1 MLKKIGEPAPPK
13 GLKLKLFRAP
23 RYFYHLKLG
32 FLFGERF
39 IHLKHWGRKSGQLK
53 ETVIEVIDQD
63 KTNGVLYSASGFGTQ
78 SQWFKNIS
86 VNNAVFVTLRNTE
99 CEASARGCDV
109 VHHPPMAD
117 EATEVLF
124 RYVKVHPNSIKSVA
138 RLSGYEMDGSEKDII
153 AFSQIIK
160 IVKFTLHERINSL
173 QHYLPRDHQS

>member
-23 RYFYHLKLG
+23 RYVYHLKLG

-99 CEASARGCDV
+99 FEASASV
-109 VHHPPMAD
+109 LSAD
-117 EATEVLF
+117 EATEVLL
-124 RYVKVHPNSIKSVA
+124 RYLKAHPNSIKSVA
-138 RLSGYEMDGSEKDII
+138 RLSGYEMDGSEKDVI

-160 IVKFTLHERINSL
+160 IVKFTLHERINPL
-173 QHYLPRDHQS
+173 QHYPSRDHQG

>member
-23 RYFYHLKLG
+23 RYVYHLKLG
-32 FLFGERF
+32 FLVGERL
-39 IHLKHWGRKSGQLK
+39 IHLKHWCRKSGQLK

-86 VNNAVFVTLRNTE
+86 VNNAVFVTVKNTE
-99 CEASARGCDV
+99 FKATASV
-109 VHHPPMAD
+109 LSAD
-117 EATEVLF
+117 EATQILL
-124 RYVKVHPNSIKSVA
+124 RYAKAHPNSIKGVA
-138 RLSGYEMDGSEKDII
+138 RLSGYEMDGSEKDVI

-160 IVKFTLHERINSL
+160 IVKFTLHERINPL
-173 QHYLPRDHQS
+173 QHYPSRDHQG

>member
-23 RYFYHLKLG
+23 RYFYHFKLG

-99 CEASARGCDV
+99 FEASASV
-109 VHHPPMAD
+109 LSAD
-117 EATEVLF
+117 QATEVLL
-124 RYVKVHPNSIKSVA
+124 RYVKAHPNSIKSVA
-138 RLSGYEMDGSEKDII
+138 RLSGYEMDGSEKDVI

-160 IVKFTLHERINSL
+160 IVKFTLHERINPL
-173 QHYLPRDHQS
+173 QHYPSRDHQG

>member
-1 MLKKIGEPAPPK
+1 M
-13 GLKLKLFRAP
+13 
-23 RYFYHLKLG
+23 KLG

-99 CEASARGCDV
+99 FEASASV
-109 VHHPPMAD
+109 LSAD
-117 EATEVLF
+117 QATEVLL
-124 RYVKVHPNSIKSVA
+124 RYVKAHPNSIKSVA
-138 RLSGYEMDGSEKDII
+138 RLSGYEMDGSEKDVI

-173 QHYLPRDHQS
+173 QHYLPRDPQS

>member
-23 RYFYHLKLG
+23 RYVYHLKLG
-32 FLFGERF
+32 FLFGERL

-63 KTNGVLYSASGFGTQ
+63 KTNGVLYSASGFGAQ

-86 VNNAVFVTLRNTE
+86 VNNAVFVTVKNTE
-99 CEASARGCDV
+99 FKAIASVLC
-109 VHHPPMAD
+109 AD
-117 EATEVLF
+117 EATQILL
-124 RYVKVHPNSIKSVA
+124 RYAKAHPNSIKGVA
-138 RLSGYEMDGSEKDII
+138 RLSGYEMDGSEKDVI

-160 IVKFTLHERINSL
+160 IVKFTLHERINPL
-173 QHYLPRDHQS
+173 QHYPSRDHQG

>member
-23 RYFYHLKLG
+23 RYVYHLKLG

-99 CEASARGCDV
+99 FEASASV
-109 VHHPPMAD
+109 LSAD
-117 EATEVLF
+117 QATEVLL
-124 RYVKVHPNSIKSVA
+124 RYVKAHPNSIKSVA
-138 RLSGYEMDGSEKDII
+138 RLSGYEMDGSEKDVI

>member
-23 RYFYHLKLG
+23 RYVYHLKLG
-32 FLFGERF
+32 FLFGERL

-63 KTNGVLYSASGFGTQ
+63 KINGTLYSASGFGEQ

-86 VNNAVFVTLRNTE
+86 VNNAVFVTVKNTE
-99 CEASARGCDV
+99 FKATASV
-109 VHHPPMAD
+109 LSAD
-117 EATEVLF
+117 EATQILL
-124 RYVKVHPNSIKSVA
+124 RYAKAHPNSIKSVA
-138 RLSGYEMDGSEKDII
+138 RLSGYEMDGSEKDVI

-160 IVKFTLHERINSL
+160 IVKFTLHERINPL
-173 QHYLPRDHQS
+173 QHYPSRDHQG

>member
-99 CEASARGCDV
+99 FEASASV
-109 VHHPPMAD
+109 LSAD
-117 EATEVLF
+117 EATEVLL

-138 RLSGYEMDGSEKDII
+138 RLSGYEMDGSEKDIG

>member
-1 MLKKIGEPAPPK
+1 MK
-13 GLKLKLFRAP
+13 R
-23 RYFYHLKLG
+23 G

-39 IHLKHWGRKSGQLK
+39 IHLKLWGRKSGQLK

-99 CEASARGCDV
+99 FEASASV
-109 VHHPPMAD
+109 LSAD
-117 EATEVLF
+117 EATEVLL

>member
-1 MLKKIGEPAPPK
+1 M
-13 GLKLKLFRAP
+13 
-23 RYFYHLKLG
+23 KLG

-99 CEASARGCDV
+99 FEASASV
-109 VHHPPMAD
+109 LSAD
-117 EATEVLF
+117 EATEVLL

>member
-23 RYFYHLKLG
+23 RYVYHLKLG

-99 CEASARGCDV
+99 FEASASV
-109 VHHPPMAD
+109 LSAD
-117 EATEVLF
+117 EATEVLL

-138 RLSGYEMDGSEKDII
+138 RLSGYEMDGSEKDVI

-173 QHYLPRDHQS
+173 QHYLSRDHQS

>member
-23 RYFYHLKLG
+23 RYFYHFKLG

-99 CEASARGCDV
+99 FEASASV
-109 VHHPPMAD
+109 LSAD
-117 EATEVLF
+117 EATEVLL
-124 RYVKVHPNSIKSVA
+124 RYLMVHPHSIKGVA
-138 RLSGYEMDGSEKDII
+138 RLSGYEMDGSEKDVI

-160 IVKFTLHERINSL
+160 IVKFTLHERI
-173 QHYLPRDHQS
+173 

>member
-99 CEASARGCDV
+99 FEASASV
-109 VHHPPMAD
+109 LSAD
-117 EATEVLF
+117 EAIEVLL

-160 IVKFTLHERINSL
+160 IVKFTLHERINPL
-173 QHYLPRDHQS
+173 QHYPSRDHQG

>member
-23 RYFYHLKLG
+23 RYFYHFKLG

-99 CEASARGCDV
+99 FEASASV
-109 VHHPPMAD
+109 LSAD
-117 EATEVLF
+117 EATEVLL

-138 RLSGYEMDGSEKDII
+138 RLSGYEMDGSEKDVI

-160 IVKFTLHERINSL
+160 IVKFTLHERINPL

>member
-23 RYFYHLKLG
+23 RYVYHLKLG

-99 CEASARGCDV
+99 FEASASV
-109 VHHPPMAD
+109 LSAD
-117 EATEVLF
+117 QATEVLL
-124 RYVKVHPNSIKSVA
+124 RYVKAHPNSIKSVA
-138 RLSGYEMDGSEKDII
+138 RLSGYEMDGSEKDVI

-160 IVKFTLHERINSL
+160 IVKFTLHERINPL
-173 QHYLPRDHQS
+173 QHYPSRDHQG

>member
-23 RYFYHLKLG
+23 RYVYHLKLG
-32 FLFGERF
+32 FLFGERL

-99 CEASARGCDV
+99 FEASASV
-109 VHHPPMAD
+109 LSAD
-117 EATEVLF
+117 QATEVLL
-124 RYVKVHPNSIKSVA
+124 RYVKAHPNSIKSVA
-138 RLSGYEMDGSEKDII
+138 RLSGYEMDGSEKDVI

-160 IVKFTLHERINSL
+160 IVKFTLHERINPL
-173 QHYLPRDHQS
+173 QHYPSRDHQG

>member
-23 RYFYHLKLG
+23 RYVYHMKLG
-32 FLFGERF
+32 FLFGERL

-63 KTNGVLYSASGFGTQ
+63 KTNGTLYSASGFGTQ

-86 VNNAVFVTLRNTE
+86 VNNAVFVTVKNTE
-99 CEASARGCDV
+99 FEASASV
-109 VHHPPMAD
+109 LSAD
-117 EATEVLF
+117 EATQVLL
-124 RYVKVHPNSIKSVA
+124 RYAKAHPNSIKGVA
-138 RLSGYEMDGSEKDII
+138 RLSGYEMDGSEKDVI

-160 IVKFTLHERINSL
+160 IVKFTLHERI
-173 QHYLPRDHQS
+173 

>member
-13 GLKLKLFRAP
+13 GLKLILFRAP

-63 KTNGVLYSASGFGTQ
+63 KTNGTLYSASGFGEQ

-86 VNNAVFVTLRNTE
+86 VNNAVFVTVKNTE
-99 CEASARGCDV
+99 FEASASV
-109 VHHPPMAD
+109 LSAD
-117 EATEVLF
+117 EATEVLL
-124 RYVKVHPNSIKSVA
+124 RYLKVHTHSIKSVA
-138 RLSGYEMDGSEKDII
+138 RLSGYEMDGSEKDVI

-160 IVKFTLHERINSL
+160 IVKFTLRERI
-173 QHYLPRDHQS
+173 

>member
-23 RYFYHLKLG
+23 RYFYHLKLE

-99 CEASARGCDV
+99 FEASASV
-109 VHHPPMAD
+109 LSAD
-117 EATEVLF
+117 EATEVLL

>member
-23 RYFYHLKLG
+23 RYFYHFKLG

-99 CEASARGCDV
+99 FEASASV
-109 VHHPPMAD
+109 LSAD
-117 EATEVLF
+117 QATEVLL
-124 RYVKVHPNSIKSVA
+124 RYLKAHPNSIKSVA
-138 RLSGYEMDGSEKDII
+138 RLSGYEMDGSEKDVI

-160 IVKFTLHERINSL
+160 IVKFTLHERINPL
-173 QHYLPRDHQS
+173 QHYPSRDHQG